1 MKCLTTR
8 TINVAQRRRRLQA
21 ELDSA
26 DPFVYQKKLLDFV
39 AVNKF
44 RKYMLVVL
52 SRKQQRAYIFVFVT
66 YKTIVYKSF
75 SLL

>member
-1 MKCLTTR
+1 MKCLTTK

-44 RKYMLVVL
+44 RKNMLVVL
-52 SRKQQRAYIFVFVT
+52 SRK
-66 YKTIVYKSF
+66 
-75 SLL
+75 